1 MVLVCMTNKTAE
13 SIRVEIPYGYEL
25 NFNHEWEF
33 KAYIIDKLRGAG
45 IPAGLF
51 SGDVTRGT
59 LEEFKDDC
67 NACYVFL
74 WRE

>member
-1 MVLVCMTNKTAE
+1 MGLVCMTKKNAE
-13 SIRVEIPYGYEL
+13 SIRVEIPYGYGL
-25 NFNHEWEF
+25 NFDSEREF
-33 KAYIIDKLRGAG
+33 KAYVVDKLRGAG

-51 SGDVTRGT
+51 SGGVTRGT

-67 NACYVFL
+67 NACYVLL